1 MAGQNS
7 APVLAA
13 DIGGTKI
20 LTAILSSRG
29 RMLAKDVCSTLADEG
44 VSSVIERLCASIDNL
59 LNGNNFKPSSL
70 AGIGIA
76 CAGAIDAARGV
87 ITTSPNLPEWSDV
100 PLAGLIAERYGVDTY
115 LVNDASAAALG
126 EHRFGAGQGLR
137 NLVMLTLGTGIGGG
151 IIIDGELYLGASGS
165 AAEMGHMIIDV
176 NGPECPCGSKGCLE
190 VFASGTAVARDAAMR
205 IGQGEKSSLVDMVQ
219 GRLEEITAG
228 KVGAA
233 ARNGDA
239 LAIDVFSRA
248 AYYLGIGL
256 VNIVNIFNLEM
267 IIIGGGMAEQAE
279 FLLEPARQVVA
290 AGAFPISAQ
299 AVRIVPAKLGNE
311 AGVYGAAAY
320 AFDQAKRRS

>member
-59 LNGNNFKPSSL
+59 LNGNDFKPSNL

-100 PLAGLIAERYGVDTY
+100 PLAGLLAERYGVDTY

-190 VFASGTAVARDAAMR
+190 VFASGKAVARD
-205 IGQGEKSSLVDMVQ
+205 LVI
-219 GRLEEITAG
+219 L
-228 KVGAA
+228 
-233 ARNGDA
+233 
-239 LAIDVFSRA
+239 
-248 AYYLGIGL
+248 
-256 VNIVNIFNLEM
+256 VNIFNPEM

-279 FLLEPARQVVA
+279 FLIEPARQVVT

-320 AFDQAKRRS
+320 AFDRTKRRS